1 MKSKGIIL
9 IALLCIFAISGCSKE
24 TNTTAADSE
33 TRSTQII
40 ATEETST
47 EETSAKN
54 EMTIVLKDNETGN
67 LLENK
72 VIEDEEKITVFN
84 QMCSGLKN
92 STDEKYSEVFFDSI
106 TSSEYTLNFSSSDFA
121 ETTSEKGDV
130 VIVECNGLSYELTVG
145 GEDWQKI
152 ADFLD
157 SISKQIEQNIEL
169 IRLEQHGWLF
179 KPQLLS
185 RKICLKISGV
195 LQIARDTGVDV
206 S

>member
-24 TNTTAADSE
+24 TNTTAADTE

-40 ATEETST
+40 ASEETST
-47 EETSAKN
+47 KN

-72 VIEDEEKITVFN
+72 VVEDEAKITAFN
-84 QMCSGLKN
+84 QMCGGLKN
-92 STDEKYSEVFFDSI
+92 PTDEKYSEVFFDSI

-130 VIVECNGLSYELTVG
+130 VIVECNGFSYELAVG

-157 SISKQIEQNIEL
+157 SISK
-169 IRLEQHGWLF
+169 
-179 KPQLLS
+179 
-185 RKICLKISGV
+185 
-195 LQIARDTGVDV
+195 
-206 S
+206 

>member
-9 IALLCIFAISGCSKE
+9 VALLCIFAISGCSKE
-24 TNTTAADSE
+24 TNTATTNSE
-33 TRSTQII
+33 TSSTQIT
-40 ATEETST
+40 AS

-72 VIEDEEKITVFN
+72 VAEDEEKITAFN

-92 STDEKYSEVFFDSI
+92 STDEKYSEIFFDSI

-157 SISKQIEQNIEL
+157 SISK
-169 IRLEQHGWLF
+169 
-179 KPQLLS
+179 
-185 RKICLKISGV
+185 
-195 LQIARDTGVDV
+195 
-206 S
+206 

>member
-9 IALLCIFAISGCSKE
+9 VALLCIFAISGCSKE
-24 TNTTAADSE
+24 TNTATTNSE
-33 TRSTQII
+33 TSSTQIT
-40 ATEETST
+40 AS

-72 VIEDEEKITVFN
+72 VVEDEEKITAFN

-130 VIVECNGLSYELTVG
+130 VIVECNGFSQELAVG

-169 IRLEQHGWLF
+169 IRLEQNGWLF

-185 RKICLKISGV
+185 KKICLKISGV

>member
-24 TNTTAADSE
+24 TNTATTNSE
-33 TRSTQII
+33 TSSTQIT
-40 ATEETST
+40 AS

-121 ETTSEKGDV
+121 ETTSEKGDA
-130 VIVECNGLSYELTVG
+130 VIVDCSGLSYELTVG

-157 SISKQIEQNIEL
+157 SISK
-169 IRLEQHGWLF
+169 
-179 KPQLLS
+179 
-185 RKICLKISGV
+185 
-195 LQIARDTGVDV
+195 
-206 S
+206 

>member
-9 IALLCIFAISGCSKE
+9 VALLCIFAISGCSKE
-24 TNTTAADSE
+24 TNTTATNSE
-33 TRSTQII
+33 TSSTQIT
-40 ATEETST
+40 AS

-72 VIEDEEKITVFN
+72 VVEDEEKITAFN
-84 QMCSGLKN
+84 QMCGGLKN
-92 STDEKYSEVFFDSI
+92 PTDEKYSEVFFDSI

-157 SISKQIEQNIEL
+157 SISK
-169 IRLEQHGWLF
+169 
-179 KPQLLS
+179 
-185 RKICLKISGV
+185 
-195 LQIARDTGVDV
+195 
-206 S
+206 

>member
-40 ATEETST
+40 AS

-72 VIEDEEKITVFN
+72 VVEDEEKITAFN
-84 QMCSGLKN
+84 QMCGGLKN
-92 STDEKYSEVFFDSI
+92 PTDEKYSEAFFDSI
-106 TSSEYTLNFSSSDFA
+106 TSSEYTLNFSSSDFT
-121 ETTSEKGDV
+121 ETASDKGDV
-130 VIVECNGLSYELTVG
+130 VIVECNGFSYELAVG

-169 IRLEQHGWLF
+169 IRLEWHGLLF
-179 KPQLLS
+179 KPQLLG

>member
-1 MKSKGIIL
+1 MKSKGMIL
-9 IALLCIFAISGCSKE
+9 VAFLCIFAISGCSKE
-24 TNTTAADSE
+24 TNTMTTNSE
-33 TRSTQII
+33 TSSTQI
-40 ATEETST
+40 TTS
-47 EETSAKN
+47 ESISAGETSAKN

-72 VIEDEEKITVFN
+72 VIEDEEKITAFN
-84 QMCSGLKN
+84 QMCGGLKN
-92 STDEKYSEVFFDSI
+92 PTDEKYSEVFFDSI

-157 SISKQIEQNIEL
+157 SISK
-169 IRLEQHGWLF
+169 
-179 KPQLLS
+179 
-185 RKICLKISGV
+185 
-195 LQIARDTGVDV
+195 
-206 S
+206 

>member
-1 MKSKGIIL
+1 MKSKGMIL
-9 IALLCIFAISGCSKE
+9 VAFLCIFAISGCSKE
-24 TNTTAADSE
+24 TNTMTTNSE
-33 TRSTQII
+33 TSSTQI
-40 ATEETST
+40 TTS
-47 EETSAKN
+47 ESISAGETSAKN

-72 VIEDEEKITVFN
+72 VIEDEEKITAFN

-130 VIVECNGLSYELTVG
+130 VIVECNGLSYDLTVG

-157 SISKQIEQNIEL
+157 RISK
-169 IRLEQHGWLF
+169 
-179 KPQLLS
+179 
-185 RKICLKISGV
+185 
-195 LQIARDTGVDV
+195 
-206 S
+206 

>member
-84 QMCSGLKN
+84 QMCGGLKN

-106 TSSEYTLNFSSSDFA
+106 TGSEYTLNFSSSDFT
-121 ETTSEKGDV
+121 ETASDKGDA
-130 VIVECNGLSYELTVG
+130 VIVECNGLSYELAVG
-145 GEDWQKI
+145 GEEWQKI

-157 SISKQIEQNIEL
+157 SISKQAELNIEL
-169 IRLEQHGWLF
+169 IRLEWHGWLF

-195 LQIARDTGVDV
+195 LQIARDTGVDE
-206 S
+206 

>member
-9 IALLCIFAISGCSKE
+9 VALLCIFAISGCSKE
-24 TNTTAADSE
+24 TNTTATNSE
-33 TRSTQII
+33 TSSTQIT
-40 ATEETST
+40 AS

-72 VIEDEEKITVFN
+72 VVEDEEKITAFN
-84 QMCSGLKN
+84 QMCGGLKN
-92 STDEKYSEVFFDSI
+92 PTDEKYSEAYFDSI

-157 SISKQIEQNIEL
+157 SISK
-169 IRLEQHGWLF
+169 
-179 KPQLLS
+179 
-185 RKICLKISGV
+185 
-195 LQIARDTGVDV
+195 
-206 S
+206 

>member
-24 TNTTAADSE
+24 TNTATTNSE
-33 TRSTQII
+33 TSSTQIT
-40 ATEETST
+40 AS

-72 VIEDEEKITVFN
+72 VVEDEEKITAFN
-84 QMCSGLKN
+84 QMCGGLKN
-92 STDEKYSEVFFDSI
+92 PTDEKYSEAFFDSI

-157 SISKQIEQNIEL
+157 SISK
-169 IRLEQHGWLF
+169 
-179 KPQLLS
+179 
-185 RKICLKISGV
+185 
-195 LQIARDTGVDV
+195 
-206 S
+206 